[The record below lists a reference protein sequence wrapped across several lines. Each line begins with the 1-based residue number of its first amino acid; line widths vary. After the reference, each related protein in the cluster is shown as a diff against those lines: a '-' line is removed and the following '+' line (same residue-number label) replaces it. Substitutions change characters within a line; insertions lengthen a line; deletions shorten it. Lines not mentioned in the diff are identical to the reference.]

1 VIAAAPANCR
11 SDTLARELRPD
22 AREPDGTL
30 PDTSGEAGLGWL
42 EQVFAP
48 QATGTFHWDVVA
60 DQHSWT
66 EEFQAL
72 YGLSDG
78 APAPRPDIWLEA
90 IHPDDRADLTADIA
104 RAAEDGEAFER
115 TFRLVSADG
124 SIRWMRAHCRLE
136 RDEAGALRRLVI
148 DNADITALKAA
159 EQAIHDCRHPLQQM
173 HAAALVGAYVADLAS
188 GQVWL
193 SPSLAQCLAFDRASI
208 SVAELRTRF
217 EPQDAETF
225 QAALARAHAGT
236 DAGRVAAEGRI
247 RGFDGA
253 ARWLC
258 LCGQTLFRRRCDGKT
273 APIHQVGAVADITEQ
288 RNIEEE
294 LAEREAAQRSI
305 LDTGPDAIIVIDD
318 RAVIRAFNAVAQ
330 RKFGYSAEEAIG
342 RNVSMLMTGEHAGGH
357 NGYVQRYVAT
367 GHAAIIGSS
376 REVEARRKDGT
387 VFPAE
392 LYIGQTHSGERRSFV
407 GFLRDLSDR
416 HQAEAKLRAAQT
428 DLFHAG
434 RMSAMGEIAA
444 AIAHELNQPLSAA
457 TNFLNAARRFLER
470 GDCDEQARQALSS
483 AASEQVRAGQ
493 ILQRLRRFLTK
504 EDDERRREPL
514 ADLLKEAVQLATVAA
529 GSVMPAVNWDLAPDL
544 GDALVDR
551 IQIQQ
556 VVVNLVRNAQEA
568 TRAQAQDR
576 APTIWIR
583 ALRISPELVQVAIE
597 DNGPGIDPEILAR
610 LFDPFASTKG
620 SGMGIGLRICK
631 TIIENHRGRLVGEN
645 SPAGGAR
652 FVFTLPAA

>member
-1 VIAAAPANCR
+1 
-11 SDTLARELRPD
+11 
-22 AREPDGTL
+22 
-30 PDTSGEAGLGWL
+30 
-42 EQVFAP
+42 
-48 QATGTFHWDVVA
+48 
-60 DQHSWT
+60 
-66 EEFQAL
+66 
-72 YGLSDG
+72 
-78 APAPRPDIWLEA
+78 
-90 IHPDDRADLTADIA
+90 
-104 RAAEDGEAFER
+104 
-115 TFRLVSADG
+115 
-124 SIRWMRAHCRLE
+124 
-136 RDEAGALRRLVI
+136 
-148 DNADITALKAA
+148 
-159 EQAIHDCRHPLQQM
+159 M

-225 QAALARAHAGT
+225 QAALARAHAGA
-236 DAGRVAAEGRI
+236 DAGRSVAEGRI
-247 RGFDGA
+247 RGTDGA

-258 LCGQTLFRRRCDGKT
+258 LCGQTLFRKRPDGKM

-288 RNIEEE
+288 WNFEKE

-305 LDTGPDAIIVIDD
+305 FDTGPDAIIVIDD

-357 NGYVQRYVAT
+357 NGYVQRYLAT

-416 HQAEAKLRAAQT
+416 HQAEAKLRAAQA

-514 ADLLKEAVQLATVAA
+514 AELLKEAVQLAMVAV
-529 GSVMPAVNWDLAPDL
+529 GSAKPLVNWDLAPDL

-568 TRAQAQDR
+568 MRAQEPDR

-583 ALRISPELVQVAIE
+583 ALRISPELFQVTIE
-597 DNGPGIDPEILAR
+597 DNGPGLDPGILAR
-610 LFDPFASTKG
+610 LFDPFATTKG